1 MWSHLSP
8 MTALLGLGIVGLT
21 YGATIATFPAAIA
34 NLFGVA
40 RGIRI
45 YGLVFTA
52 WGVAGLIA
60 PWIAGILF
68 ERSNNYTSAL
78 LLATVLG
85 VASILSIFWFP
96 NETEVD
102 HNDSYS

>member
-1 MWSHLSP
+1 

-68 ERSNNYTSAL
+68 ERSNNYT
-78 LLATVLG
+78 
-85 VASILSIFWFP
+85 
-96 NETEVD
+96 
-102 HNDSYS
+102 